1 MPREYFTYAIKNQ
14 EGSALIAVVFLLML
28 IAMMSIT
35 MLTITVSDTRMGM
48 LRAEQVRAFYA
59 AQSGLEYG
67 IKRVLLSA
75 PDQLHGWSE
84 EINTGNGTTCKV
96 QVVFLGNNRFQVRAN
111 GYSQKFVKKLS
122 QTLSYI
128 DVSRYAIYTTGNVSR
143 VVAHPWPP
151 HGFFFISHYPSLVY
165 AHAPVMP
172 KFDLDE
178 LRQLSL
184 PNGYHS
190 GNYVVNSIFHFP
202 PNKFVF
208 VERNL
213 TFQHWNWFG
222 WGHFVAR
229 GWVKFKSPWLPFSA
243 TFGTV
248 YQPTPGKRLTSQ
260 ISLFRRS
267 LIGGVISNGNV
278 RGAPWLFGSSN
289 LYVFHHRNTMIR
301 FLRHSVNES
310 PLVFRQSRWENLN

>member
-1 MPREYFTYAIKNQ
+1 VRLSYFICEIKRE
-14 EGSALIAVVFLLML
+14 EGSALIAVVFLMML
-28 IAMMSIT
+28 IAMMSVT

-48 LRAEQVRAFYA
+48 LHAEQRRAFYA

-67 IKRVLLSA
+67 IKRVLLSD
-75 PDQLHGWSE
+75 PTHLYDWME
-84 EINTGNGTTCKV
+84 EIDTGNETTCKV
-96 QVVFLGNNRFQVRAN
+96 RVEFLSHNRFRVTAKGR
-111 GYSQKFVKKLS
+111 SSKFVKKLS
-122 QTLSYI
+122 QTLTYI
-128 DVSRYAIYTTGNVSR
+128 DVSKYAIYTTGNVSR

-151 HGFFFISHYPSLVY
+151 SSIFFIPHYPSLVY
-165 AHAPVMP
+165 TNAPVMP

-178 LRQLSL
+178 LRNLSL

-190 GNYVVNSIFHFP
+190 GNYVVGSVFHFP

-208 VERNL
+208 VEKNL

-229 GWVKFKSPWLPFSA
+229 GRVKFKSAWLPFSA
-243 TFGTV
+243 TFGTI

-260 ISLFRRS
+260 ISLLRRS
-267 LIGGVISNGNV
+267 LIGGVITNGNIQ
-278 RGAPWLFGSSN
+278 GAPWLFGSSN
-289 LYVFHHRNTMIR
+289 LYIFHHRNTMIK

-310 PLVFRQSRWENLN
+310 PLVFTDSRWENMN